1 MSSGDRS
8 GATLVTGAGGCIG
21 SWIVRQLV
29 AEAVPVVAFD
39 LRADTRRLSLLLH
52 ADELERVTWA
62 TGDITDLALVE
73 RALDEHGVTS
83 VIHLAAL
90 QAPFCRADPP
100 LGASVN
106 VVGTVNLLE
115 ALARRRERAAAPFV
129 YASSVAAAD
138 DEGGVPSTIY
148 GVYKRACEGAAEIY
162 RREHGLAS
170 IGLRPHTVYGPGR
183 DQGLTSAPTL
193 AMVAAAAGVPY
204 EIPFTGR
211 LTMQYAPDVA
221 AAFVAATRAEGYAGA
236 GVFDLPGATVD
247 VEDVLAAIATASP
260 SGAAGI
266 SAAGPALPFPPG
278 VSPDPDA
285 PFAAG
290 LAGTPLHAGVEDAV
304 ARFAR
309 LLADGRVEA
318 PGREG

>member
-1 MSSGDRS
+1 MNSRDR
-8 GATLVTGAGGCIG
+8 GATLVTGASGCIG

-39 LRADTRRLSLLLH
+39 LRADTRRLELLLER
-52 ADELERVTWA
+52 DELAQVTWA
-62 TGDITDLALVE
+62 TGDITDLELVE
-73 RALDEHGVTS
+73 RALDQHSVTS

-100 LGASVN
+100 RGASVN

-115 ALARRRERAAAPFV
+115 AIARRRERFPGAFV
-129 YASSVAAAD
+129 YASSIAAAD
-138 DEGGVPSTIY
+138 DDSGVPSTIY

-170 IGLRPHTVYGPGR
+170 IGLRPHTVYGPAR
-183 DQGLTSAPTL
+183 DQGMTSAPTL
-193 AMVAAAAGVPY
+193 AMVAAAAGTPY

-221 AAFVAATRAEGYAGA
+221 AAFVAAARADGWTGA
-236 GVFDLPGATVD
+236 GVFDLPGATVS
-247 VEDVLAAIATASP
+247 VEQVIDAIGAAAPA
-260 SGAAGI
+260 GAAGL
-266 SAAGPALPFPPG
+266 SAVGEPLPFPAE
-278 VSPDPDA
+278 VVPDPAA
-285 PFAAG
+285 PFASA
-290 LAGTPLHAGVEDAV
+290 LSITPLQTGVNDAV

-309 LLADGRVEA
+309 LLADGRIA
-318 PGREG
+318 PPSA